1 MASSG
6 QAFDWRAL
14 AAAQPG
20 SVLLETTRSRPGACS
35 YCFTDSIEWLE
46 ARTLDEVP
54 QLFTRLAVAQ
64 TKGLWA
70 AGYVGYECGYHWEPT
85 VAPDFVP
92 APGGLP
98 LAAFGLYAQPVVF
111 PSAPLHTDAGPGI
124 SRGLD
129 HVALEIAPDAF
140 ESKVGAIRRWIEAG
154 DTYQVNLT
162 DRVQTHYSGSAAE
175 LFTHMMT
182 AQPVKFGALLNLRG
196 DSASGGCHILSASPE
211 LFFELRGREITV
223 RPMKGTSPRG
233 HNAFEDAALALAL
246 SRDPKN
252 RAENI
257 MIVDLLRSDLG
268 RIAETGS
275 VRVQKLFEVEQFPS
289 LLQMSSEI
297 VAKLRPEVDMY
308 TLFRSLF
315 PSGSIVGAPKVRTM
329 QLLRTLEGRE
339 EGHAEGRERGVYTGA
354 IGYFAPDG
362 NATFS
367 VAIRTA
373 VLAGGKLTMGVG
385 AGITY
390 DSDAQAEYAE
400 CRLKAEFLREPPFEL
415 IETMRYEAGACAL
428 LPLHMARLGAS
439 AAHFGFRMCMV
450 DVEAALQTAAAELP
464 CECAFKLRLTLDSTG
479 CATVGKP
486 ERIEADTAPLR
497 VMLWHTPVQSTD
509 KFLQHKTTRRA
520 LYNAAICK
528 AREQGYADALFVN
541 EHGMVT
547 EGAIHNIVVRHGARL
562 RTPPL
567 GAGVLPGVY
576 RAHLLQTMPGLVE
589 ENLMPAQLRSADEIW
604 LTNAVRGMRRVSLA
618 EGAPTHPLH
627 TPVRS

>member
-1 MASSG
+1 MESSER
-6 QAFDWRAL
+6 AFDRRAP

-20 SVLLETTRSRPGACS
+20 SVLLETTRSRPKACS
-35 YCFTDSIEWLE
+35 YCFTDPVEWIE

-54 QLFTRLAVAQ
+54 QLFARLAAARVE
-64 TKGLWA
+64 GLWA

-85 VAPDFVP
+85 AAPGFAP

-98 LAAFGLYAQPVVF
+98 LAAFGLYRQPEVF
-111 PSAPLHTDAGPGI
+111 PSSLSQAPAALGI
-124 SRGLD
+124 GRGLD
-129 HVALEIAPDAF
+129 RVALDITPDAF
-140 ESKVGAIRRWIEAG
+140 ASKVDAIRRWIEAG

-162 DRVQTHYSGSAAE
+162 DRVEADYSGSAAE

-182 AQPVKFGALLNLRG
+182 AQPVEFGALLSLPG
-196 DSASGGCHILSASPE
+196 SGGLGGPGGCRILSASPE
-211 LFFELRGREITV
+211 LFFELRDHEITV

-233 HNAFEDAALALAL
+233 RNAIEDAALALAL

-268 RIAETGS
+268 RIAQTGS

-297 VAKLRPEVDMY
+297 TARLRPEIDMY

-329 QLLRTLEGRE
+329 QLLQAL
-339 EGHAEGRERGVYTGA
+339 EGRERGVYTGA
-354 IGYFAPDG
+354 IGYFAPNGD
-362 NATFS
+362 ATFS

-373 VLAGGKLTMGVG
+373 VLREGKLTMGVG

-390 DSDAQAEYAE
+390 DSDAQAEYGE
-400 CRLKAEFLREPPFEL
+400 CLLKAAFLREPSFEL
-415 IETMRYEAGACAL
+415 IETMRCEGGMCAL
-428 LPLHMARLGAS
+428 LPLHMARLGGS
-439 AAHFGFRMCMV
+439 AAHFGFRICV
-450 DVEAALQTAAAELP
+450 ADVEAAVQAVAAGLP
-464 CECAFKLRLTLDSTG
+464 CECASKLRLTLDSMGNITL
-479 CATVGKP
+479 GKL
-486 ERIEADTAPLR
+486 ERIEPDTTPLR
-497 VMLWHTPVQSTD
+497 VMLWPEPVQSTD
-509 KFLQHKTTRRA
+509 EFLQHKTTRRA
-520 LYNAAICK
+520 LYNTAIQK
-528 AREQGYADALFVN
+528 AREQGYADALFIN

-547 EGAIHNIVVRHGARL
+547 EGAIHNIVVRHGMRRL
-562 RTPPL
+562 TPPL
-567 GAGVLPGVY
+567 AAGVLPGVY

-589 ENLMPAQLRSADEIW
+589 ENLTPGQLRGADEIW
-604 LTNAVRGMRRVSLA
+604 LTNAVRGMRRVSLTDA
-618 EGAPTHPLH
+618 ERGAPPHSLH